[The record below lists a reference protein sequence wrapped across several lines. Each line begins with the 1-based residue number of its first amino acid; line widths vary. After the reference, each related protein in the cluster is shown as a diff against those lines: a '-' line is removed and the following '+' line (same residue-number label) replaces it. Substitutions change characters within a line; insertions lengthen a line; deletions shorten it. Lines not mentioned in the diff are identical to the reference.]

1 MRKLS
6 FIAIIFIAFFSM
18 ANAQNAYWVFFTD
31 KHNTTFDPYSYFD
44 AKAIERYRVNH
55 ADLYD
60 ITNYPVNQK
69 YEQAVTA
76 ATTEYIGDSRW
87 LNAVAV
93 TATEEQIAFV
103 KELPFVARVQEIAS
117 EASTAQA
124 PVYTQNNEL
133 DPHMKQVSMMQGE
146 KFLQKNINGKGV
158 RIAVFDGGFPDVD
171 THPAFKHLRDN
182 HQIVKTWNFA
192 TKKENVY
199 GYNSHGRMVLSCIAG
214 IMNDTTMLGLAPGA
228 EFLLARTEVE
238 AEKKKE
244 EVWWVQALEW
254 ADQNGASIVS
264 SSLGYGKELHNLK
277 DMDGKTSI
285 VAKGASTAVSK
296 GILVCTAMGNE
307 GDEKEWKMLV
317 TPADADGVLSVG
329 AVNALDSRESYS
341 SFGPTADGRRKPNVV
356 ACGNDMVAAAKGN
369 FTHAQG
375 TSFATP
381 MVSGFAACVKQMHP
395 EWTAKQ
401 LLEEIEKSANHY
413 PYYDYAFGY
422 GVPQAGYFTDG
433 KKEEKA
439 AFTMTE
445 DEDYLY
451 IIPVDR
457 KKTGKLFYNIQN
469 DDGMLDYYDVQR
481 LGYRVGDVGDYN
493 VIDSNKVYFSIPKS
507 MLENGQTVNIWYG
520 NQYAQY
526 VMGKDKV
533 DAADTSITF
542 GESTMR
548 SDFRAYGNTAIPEK
562 DIFNHKPKCYSA
574 NLVLNASFML
584 PTMWPPQGYNQ
595 GKDGVSRSFTF
606 SFVNNWQLARVYGLG
621 FRVGF
626 GSSWYSLHHFTPF
639 EHYDHYEPNY
649 SVLPGYNYA
658 TIKKHN
664 LKTTKFDLE
673 LFQRFILANVSISQI
688 YLETGVFG
696 EWITGARVKTK
707 MVRDNGTGK
716 DVDVHIERRYALDD
730 MHKLDCGVRLRVG
743 FTNICALYGQYRIT
757 PVMKNI
763 IDLPKWEIGLQ
774 FNIFSTNGQLSSI
787 WR

>member
-1 MRKLS
+1 MKKIFL
-6 FIAIIFIAFFSM
+6 FAIVFCTFLGFAQ
-18 ANAQNAYWVFFTD
+18 AQNMYWVFFTD
-31 KHNTTFDPYSYFD
+31 KNNTTFDPYTYFD
-44 AKAIERYRVNH
+44 AKAIERYQVNH

-60 ITNYPVNQK
+60 ITNYPVNQE
-69 YEQAVTA
+69 YENAVNA
-76 ATTEYIGDSRW
+76 ATTEFIGESRW

-93 TATEEQIAFV
+93 TATEEQIALV
-103 KELPFVARVQEIAS
+103 RELPFVARVQEIAS
-117 EASTAQA
+117 EASTTQA
-124 PVYTQNNEL
+124 PVFTQTSAL
-133 DPHMKQVSMMQGE
+133 YPGMKQVSLMEGE
-146 KFLQKNINGKGV
+146 KFQQRGINGKGV

-182 HQIVKTWNFA
+182 HQIIKTWNFA
-192 TKKENVY
+192 NRKENVY

-238 AEKKKE
+238 AEKRKE

-285 VAKGASTAVSK
+285 VAKGAATAASK

-317 TPADADGVLSVG
+317 TPADADCVLSVG

-356 ACGNDMVAAAKGN
+356 ACGHDMVAMGKGN
-369 FTHAQG
+369 YAFSQG

-401 LLEEIEKSANHY
+401 LLEEIEKSGNHY
-413 PYYDYAFGY
+413 PYFDYAFGY

-433 KKEEKA
+433 KKEEKT

-445 DEDYLY
+445 DNDYLY
-451 IIPVDR
+451 IIPVDS
-457 KKTGKLFYNIQN
+457 KNTGKLFYNIQN
-469 DDGMLDYYDVQR
+469 GDGTLDFYDVKR
-481 LGYRVGDVGDYN
+481 LGTSFLVDGHDL
-493 VIDSNKVYFSIPKS
+493 IDSNKIYFSIPKS
-507 MLENGQTVNIWYG
+507 MLENGQTVNMWYG

-533 DAADTSITF
+533 AAADTAITL
-542 GESTMR
+542 GESIMH
-548 SDFRAYGNTAIPEK
+548 SDFRGCGSAAKPEK
-562 DIFNHKPKCYSA
+562 GIFNHKPKCYSA

-639 EHYDHYEPNY
+639 DHYDHYEPNY
-649 SVLPGYNYA
+649 WVLPGYNYA

-673 LFQRFILANVSISQI
+673 LFQRFILANISKSQCYI
-688 YLETGVFG
+688 ETGVFG

-716 DVDVHIERRYALDD
+716 DVDVHIERRYALND

-743 FTNICALYGQYRIT
+743 FTKICAIYGQYRIT
-757 PVMKNI
+757 PIMKNG
-763 IDLPKWEIGLQ
+763 IDLPKWEIGIQIL
-774 FNIFSTNGQLSSI
+774 
-787 WR
+787 

>member
-1 MRKLS
+1 MKKIFL
-6 FIAIIFIAFFSM
+6 FAIVFCTFLGFAQ
-18 ANAQNAYWVFFTD
+18 AQNMYWVFFTD
-31 KHNTTFDPYSYFD
+31 KNNTTFDPYTYFD
-44 AKAIERYRVNH
+44 AKAIERYQVNH

-60 ITNYPVNQK
+60 ITNYPVNQE
-69 YEQAVTA
+69 YENAVNA
-76 ATTEYIGDSRW
+76 ATTEFIGESRW

-93 TATEEQIAFV
+93 TATEDQIALV
-103 KELPFVARVQEIAS
+103 RELPFVARVQEIAS
-117 EASTAQA
+117 EASTTQA
-124 PVYTQNNEL
+124 PVFTQTSAL
-133 DPHMKQVSMMQGE
+133 YPGMKQVSLMEGE
-146 KFLQKNINGKGV
+146 KFQQKNINGKGV

-182 HQIVKTWNFA
+182 HQIIKTWNFA
-192 TKKENVY
+192 NRKENVY
-199 GYNSHGRMVLSCIAG
+199 GYNAHGRMVLSCIAG

-238 AEKKKE
+238 AEKRKE

-285 VAKGASTAVSK
+285 VAKGAATAASK

-329 AVNALDSRESYS
+329 AVNALDCRESYS

-356 ACGNDMVAAAKGN
+356 ACGHDMVAMGKGN
-369 FTHAQG
+369 YAFSQG

-433 KKEEKA
+433 KQEEKA

-451 IIPVDR
+451 IIPVDS
-457 KKTGKLFYNIQN
+457 KNTGKLFYNIQN
-469 DDGMLDYYDVQR
+469 GDGTLDFYDVKR
-481 LGYRVGDVGDYN
+481 LGTSFLVDGHDL
-493 VIDSNKVYFSIPKS
+493 IDSNKVYFSIPKS
-507 MLENGQTVNIWYG
+507 MLENGQTVNMWYG

-533 DAADTSITF
+533 DAADTAITL
-542 GESTMR
+542 GESIMH
-548 SDFRAYGNTAIPEK
+548 SDFRGCGSAAKPEK
-562 DIFNHKPKCYSA
+562 DIFKHRKKMYSYEF
-574 NLVLNASFML
+574 VLNTSFML
-584 PTMWPPQGYNQ
+584 PAMWTPTGNIHTT
-595 GKDGVSRSFTF
+595 DRVSRSLSF
-606 SFVNNWQLARVYGLG
+606 SFVNNWQVARVYGLG
-621 FRVGF
+621 FRLGF
-626 GSSWYSLHHFTPF
+626 GSSWYALRDYTDPQGSNMLIQPVL
-639 EHYDHYEPNY
+639 YPN
-649 SVLPGYNYA
+649 PDEI
-658 TIKKHN
+658 IKKHN
-664 LKTTKFDLE
+664 LKTTQFDLE
-673 LFQRFILANVSISQI
+673 FTQRFILANISKSQCYI
-688 YLETGVFG
+688 EAGVFG
-696 EWITGARVKTK
+696 DWITGSRLKTK
-707 MVRDNGTGK
+707 TQLDKHTFTHV
-716 DVDVHIERRYALDD
+716 ERRYYREGLN
-730 MHKLDCGVRLRVG
+730 KLDCGVRLRVG
-743 FTNICALYGQYRIT
+743 FTNRCAIYGQYRIT
-757 PVMKNI
+757 PILKNG
-763 IDLPKWEIGLQ
+763 IDLPKWEIGIQIL
-774 FNIFSTNGQLSSI
+774 
-787 WR
+787 

>member
-1 MRKLS
+1 MRRIILS
-6 FIAIIFIAFFSM
+6 AIMIIAFFSM
-18 ANAQNAYWVFFTD
+18 AQAQNAYWVFFTD

-44 AKAIERYRVNH
+44 AKAIERYQVNH
-55 ADLYD
+55 ADMYD

-76 ATTEYIGDSRW
+76 ATTEFIGESRW

-93 TATEEQIAFV
+93 MATEEQIALV

-117 EASTAQA
+117 EASTTQS
-124 PVYTQNNEL
+124 PVYTQTNAL
-133 DPHMKQVSMMQGE
+133 DPQMKQVSLMQGE

-182 HQIVKTWNFA
+182 HQIIKTWNFA
-192 TKKENVY
+192 NKKENVY

-285 VAKGASTAVSK
+285 VAKGASTAASK

-307 GDEKEWKMLV
+307 GDEREWKMLV

-329 AVNALDSRESYS
+329 AVNALDNRESYS

-356 ACGNDMVAAAKGN
+356 ACGHDMVAMGKGN
-369 FTHAQG
+369 YAYSQG

-395 EWTAKQ
+395 EWTAQQ

-413 PYYDYAFGY
+413 PYYDYAYGY

-433 KKEEKA
+433 KKESVH
-439 AFTMTE
+439 AFDLAE
-445 DEDYLY
+445 DDDYLY
-451 IIPVDR
+451 IIPVN
-457 KKTGKLFYNIQN
+457 KKNTSKLFYNIQN
-469 DDGMLDYYDVQR
+469 SDGSLENYDVLF
-481 LGYRVGDVGDYN
+481 LGLRIGDVGETYF
-493 VIDSNKVYFSIPKS
+493 IDSNKVYFNISKD
-507 MLENGQTVNIWYG
+507 LLGNGQTVNLWYG

-526 VMGKDKV
+526 VMDKDKISV
-533 DAADTSITF
+533 ADSAMAL
-542 GESTMR
+542 GVPDMQ
-548 SDFRAYGNTAIPEK
+548 SDFRWIAKPEK
-562 DIFNHKPKCYSA
+562 DIFNRKPKRYSC

-626 GSSWYSLHHFTPF
+626 GSSWYSLHHFNTF
-639 EHYDHYEPNY
+639 DYYWPNY

-658 TIKKHN
+658 KIKKHN

-673 LFQRFILANVSISQI
+673 LYQRFILANVSMSQL

-707 MVRDNGTGK
+707 MVSDNGTGK
-716 DVDVHIERRYALDD
+716 DVDVHIERRYALND
-730 MHKLDCGVRLRVG
+730 MHKLDCGVRLRLG
-743 FTNICALYGQYRIT
+743 FTNICAIYGQYRIT
-757 PVMKNI
+757 NIMKNYP
-763 IDLPKWEIGLQ
+763 DLPKWEIGLQ
-774 FNIFSTNGQLSSI
+774 FNVGNFSRNGLLAGLGI
-787 WR
+787 VR

>member
-44 AKAIERYRVNH
+44 AKAIERYQVNH

-76 ATTEYIGDSRW
+76 ATTEFIGESRW

-93 TATEEQIAFV
+93 MATEEQIAFV

-124 PVYTQNNEL
+124 PVYTQTNAL

-182 HQIVKTWNFA
+182 HQIIKTWNFA
-192 TKKENVY
+192 NKKENVY
-199 GYNSHGRMVLSCIAG
+199 GYNAHGRMVLSCIAG

-285 VAKGASTAVSK
+285 VAKGAATAASK

-307 GDEKEWKMLV
+307 GDDKEWKMLV
-317 TPADADGVLSVG
+317 SPADADGVLSVG

-395 EWTAKQ
+395 EWTTAQ
-401 LLEEIEKSANHY
+401 LLEEIEKSGNHY
-413 PYYDYAFGY
+413 PYFDYAFGY

-433 KKEEKA
+433 KKESVH
-439 AFTMTE
+439 AFDLAE
-445 DEDYLY
+445 DDVYLY
-451 IIPVDR
+451 VIPVNT
-457 KKTGKLFYNIQN
+457 KNTSKLFYNIQN
-469 DDGMLDYYDVQR
+469 GDGTLDDYHVKF
-481 LGYRVGDVGDYN
+481 LGDRVGDVGEKY
-493 VIDSNKVYFSIPKS
+493 VIDSNKVYFSISKIF
-507 MLENGQTVNIWYG
+507 LENGQTVNIWYD
-520 NQYAQY
+520 NQNAQY
-526 VMGKDKV
+526 VVGKDKISIV
-533 DAADTSITF
+533 DSAMTLGASD
-542 GESTMR
+542 MH
-548 SDFRAYGNTAIPEK
+548 SDFRACGSTAKPDN
-562 DIFNHKPKCYSA
+562 DIFNRKPKRYSGG
-574 NLVLNASFML
+574 LVLNASFML
-584 PTMWPPQGYNQ
+584 PSMWTPQGNIHQ
-595 GKDGVSRSFTF
+595 AKRVSRSFSF
-606 SFVNNWQLARVYGLG
+606 SLVNNWQVARVYGLG
-621 FRVGF
+621 FRIGF
-626 GSSWYSLHHFTPF
+626 GSSWYALQDYNTPTYTYPTDQDIIYYQYPKP
-639 EHYDHYEPNY
+639 E
-649 SVLPGYNYA
+649 
-658 TIKKHN
+658 IKKHN
-664 LKTTKFDLE
+664 LKTTQFDLE
-673 LFQRFILANVSISQI
+673 FTQRFVLANLSYSQCYI
-688 YLETGVFG
+688 EAGVFG
-696 EWITGARVKTK
+696 DWITGSRLKTK
-707 MVRDNGTGK
+707 MVLGDQQVTSVQKRYYRDGLN
-716 DVDVHIERRYALDD
+716 
-730 MHKLDCGVRLRVG
+730 KLDCGVRLRLG
-743 FTNICALYGQYRIT
+743 FTTFCSIYGQYRIT
-757 PVMKNI
+757 PIMKNG
-763 IDLPKWEIGLQ
+763 IDLPKWEMGLQ
-774 FNIFSTNGQLSSI
+774 INVGHYSRNGLFAGLLN
-787 WR
+787 

>member
-31 KHNTTFDPYSYFD
+31 KQNTVFDPYSYFD

-93 TATEEQIAFV
+93 MATEEQIAFV
-103 KELPFVARVQEIAS
+103 KDLPFVARVQEIAS

-182 HQIVKTWNFA
+182 QQIIKTWNFA

-238 AEKKKE
+238 SEKRKE

-329 AVNALDSRESYS
+329 AVNALDSRETYS

-356 ACGNDMVAAAKGN
+356 ACGNDMVAIGKGN
-369 FTHAQG
+369 FAYAQG

-422 GVPQAGYFTDG
+422 GVPQAGYFTDN
-433 KKEEKA
+433 KKENKHS
-439 AFTMTE
+439 FDLVE
-445 DEDYLY
+445 DDDYLY
-451 IIPVDR
+451 VVPVDR
-457 KKTGKLFYNIQN
+457 DDLHKLFYNVQN
-469 DDGMLDYYDVQR
+469 GDGSLQNFNAKKIELDS
-481 LGYRVGDVGDYN
+481 LGQDAYFRVSKKKLQY
-493 VIDSNKVYFSIPKS
+493 
-507 MLENGQTVNIWYG
+507 GQTVNFWYDD
-520 NQYAQY
+520 QYAQY
-526 VMGKDKV
+526 VVGKNKLP
-533 DAADTSITF
+533 AADTSMASYKSRDNYDYMGPDSKIF
-542 GESTMR
+542 KRRR
-548 SDFRAYGNTAIPEK
+548 S
-562 DIFNHKPKCYSA
+562 HYSSG
-574 NLVLNASFML
+574 LSLNASFML
-584 PTMWPPQGYNQ
+584 PSMWTPTGNIHQTNRL
-595 GKDGVSRSFTF
+595 SRSFYF
-606 SFVNNWQLARVYGLG
+606 SSNHNWQVSRIYGLG
-621 FRVGF
+621 FRIGF
-626 GSSWYSLHHFTPF
+626 GSSWYALKANTDPAGLCNLRDPVP
-639 EHYDHYEPNY
+639 E
-649 SVLPGYNYA
+649 SVV
-658 TIKKHN
+658 IKHN
-664 LKTTKFDLE
+664 MKTTQFDLE
-673 LFQRFILANVSISQI
+673 FTHRLVLVNYTYTKFYVEA
-688 YLETGVFG
+688 GVYG
-696 EWITGARVKTK
+696 DWITGGHLKTK
-707 MVRDNGTGK
+707 TEINNVKNVQIEKRYFRDGIN
-716 DVDVHIERRYALDD
+716 
-730 MHKLDCGVRLRVG
+730 KLDCGVRLRVG
-743 FTNICALYGQYRIT
+743 FTNVLSIYGQYRIT
-757 PVMKNI
+757 PILKNGV
-763 IDLPKWEIGLQ
+763 DLPKWEIGLQ
-774 FNIFSTNGQLSSI
+774 FF
-787 WR
+787 

>member
-60 ITNYPVNQK
+60 ITNYPVNRD
-69 YEQAVTA
+69 YEQRVEALVN
-76 ATTEYIGDSRW
+76 ENIGESRW
-87 LNAVAV
+87 LNAVGV
-93 TATEEQIAFV
+93 MATEDQISLV
-103 KELPFVARVQEIAS
+103 RELPFVSNVQQITTVAQPTLYSVQEHTPVLDAS
-117 EASTAQA
+117 L
-124 PVYTQNNEL
+124 TQVN
-133 DPHMKQVSMMQGE
+133 MMQGE
-146 KFLQKNINGKGV
+146 KFLQNNINGKGV

-285 VAKGASTAVSK
+285 VAKGAATAASK

-307 GDEKEWKMLV
+307 GDDREWKMLV

-433 KKEEKA
+433 KKENKT

-445 DEDYLY
+445 DDDYLY
-451 IIPVDR
+451 IIPANTEN
-457 KKTGKLFYNIQN
+457 TGKLFYNIQN
-469 DDGMLDYYDVQR
+469 GDGTLDYYDIKQ
-481 LGYRVGDVGDYN
+481 LGYRVGDVGENYYT
-493 VIDSNKVYFSIPKS
+493 DSNKVYFSISKG
-507 MLENGQTVNIWYG
+507 MLEEGQTVNIWYG

-526 VMGKDKV
+526 VKGKDKV
-533 DAADTSITF
+533 AVADTAVTF
-542 GESTMR
+542 GMSDMH
-548 SDFRAYGNTAIPEK
+548 SDFRRCGSAARPDD
-562 DIFNHKPKCYSA
+562 DIFNRKPKRYSG

-584 PTMWPPQGYNQ
+584 PSMWTPQGNIHQ
-595 GKDGVSRSFTF
+595 AKRVSRSFSF
-606 SFVNNWQLARVYGLG
+606 SLVNNWQVARVYGLG
-621 FRVGF
+621 FRIGF
-626 GSSWYSLHHFTPF
+626 GSSWYALQDYNTPT
-639 EHYDHYEPNY
+639 
-649 SVLPGYNYA
+649 YA
-658 TIKKHN
+658 YPTDQDIIYYQYPKPEIKKHN
-664 LKTTKFDLE
+664 LKTTQFDLE
-673 LFQRFILANVSISQI
+673 FTQRFVLANLSYSQCYI
-688 YLETGVFG
+688 EAGVFG
-696 EWITGARVKTK
+696 DWITGSRLKTK
-707 MVRDNGTGK
+707 MVLGDQQVTSVQKRYYRDGLN
-716 DVDVHIERRYALDD
+716 
-730 MHKLDCGVRLRVG
+730 KLDCGVRLRLG
-743 FTNICALYGQYRIT
+743 FTTFCSIYGQYRIT
-757 PVMKNI
+757 PIMKNG
-763 IDLPKWEIGLQ
+763 IDLPKWEMGLQ
-774 FNIFSTNGQLSSI
+774 INVGHYSRNGLFAGLLN
-787 WR
+787 

>member
-1 MRKLS
+1 MRKIILS
-6 FIAIIFIAFFSM
+6 AVVIAFFSL

-44 AKAIERYRVNH
+44 AKAIERYQINH

-117 EASTAQA
+117 EASAAQS
-124 PVYTQNNEL
+124 PVYTQTNAL
-133 DPHMKQVSMMQGE
+133 DPQMKQVSLMQGE

-182 HQIVKTWNFA
+182 HQIIKTWNFA
-192 TKKENVY
+192 NKKENVY

-264 SSLGYGKELHNLK
+264 SSLGYGKELHYLK

-285 VAKGASTAVSK
+285 VAKGAATAVSK

-356 ACGNDMVAAAKGN
+356 ACGNDMVAMGKGN
-369 FTHAQG
+369 YAYSQG

-395 EWTAKQ
+395 EWTAQQ

-413 PYYDYAFGY
+413 PYYDYAYGY

-433 KKEEKA
+433 KKESVH
-439 AFTMTE
+439 AFDLAE
-445 DEDYLY
+445 DDDYLY
-451 IIPVDR
+451 VIPVNSE
-457 KKTGKLFYNIQN
+457 KAGKLFYNIQN
-469 DDGMLDYYDVQR
+469 GDGSLEYYDVLS
-481 LGYRVGDVGDYN
+481 LGLRIGDVGEKYF
-493 VIDSNKVYFSIPKS
+493 IDSNKVYFGISKDLI
-507 MLENGQTVNIWYG
+507 ENGQTVNFWYG

-526 VMGKDKV
+526 VNGKDKV
-533 DAADTSITF
+533 AVADTAITF
-542 GESTMR
+542 GMSDMH
-548 SDFRAYGNTAIPEK
+548 SDFRSCGSSAKPEK
-562 DIFNHKPKCYSA
+562 DIFNRKPKRYSG

-595 GKDGVSRSFTF
+595 GKDGVSRSLSF

-626 GSSWYSLHHFTPF
+626 GSSWYSLHHFNTF
-639 EHYDHYEPNY
+639 DYYWPNY

-658 TIKKHN
+658 KIKKHN

-673 LFQRFILANVSISQI
+673 LYQRFILANVSMSQL

-707 MVRDNGTGK
+707 MVSDNGTGK
-716 DVDVHIERRYALDD
+716 DVDVHIERRYALND
-730 MHKLDCGVRLRVG
+730 MHKLDCGVRLRFG
-743 FTNICALYGQYRIT
+743 FTNICAIYGQYRIT
-757 PVMKNI
+757 NIMKNYP
-763 IDLPKWEIGLQ
+763 DLPKWEIGLQ
-774 FNIFSTNGQLSSI
+774 FNVGNFSKNGLFAGLLG
-787 WR
+787 R

>member
-1 MRKLS
+1 MKKLS
-6 FIAIIFIAFFSM
+6 LLAIVFCTFLGFAQ
-18 ANAQNAYWVFFTD
+18 AQNMYWVFFTD
-31 KHNTTFDPYSYFD
+31 KNNTTFDAYSYFD
-44 AKAIERYRVNH
+44 AKAIERYQVNH

-60 ITNYPVNQK
+60 ITNYPVNQE
-69 YEQAVTA
+69 YENAVNA
-76 ATTEYIGDSRW
+76 ATTEYIGESRW

-93 TATEEQIAFV
+93 TATEDQIALV
-103 KELPFVARVQEIAS
+103 RELPFVARVQEIAE
-117 EASTAQA
+117 EAKLTEV
-124 PVYTQNNEL
+124 PVTEQTSAL
-133 DPHMKQVSMMQGE
+133 DPKMKQVALMQGE
-146 KFLQKNINGKGV
+146 KFQQKNINGKGV

-171 THPAFKHLRDN
+171 THPAFRHLRDN
-182 HQIVKTWNFA
+182 HQIIKTWNFA
-192 TKKENVY
+192 NRKENVY
-199 GYNSHGRMVLSCIAG
+199 GYNAHGRMVLSCIAG

-238 AEKKKE
+238 AEKRKE

-285 VAKGASTAVSK
+285 VAKGAATAASK

-329 AVNALDSRESYS
+329 AVNALDCRESYS

-356 ACGNDMVAAAKGN
+356 ACGHDMVAMGKGN
-369 FTHAQG
+369 YAFSQG

-433 KKEEKA
+433 KQEEKT

-451 IIPVDR
+451 IIPVDS
-457 KKTGKLFYNIQN
+457 KNTSKLFYNIQN
-469 DDGMLDYYDVQR
+469 GDGTLDFYDVKR

-507 MLENGQTVNIWYG
+507 MLENGQTVNMWYG

-533 DAADTSITF
+533 AAADTAVTF
-542 GESTMR
+542 GISDMR
-548 SDFRAYGNTAIPEK
+548 SDFHAYGSAAKPEK
-562 DIFNHKPKCYSA
+562 DIFKHRKKMYSYEF
-574 NLVLNASFML
+574 VLNTSFML
-584 PTMWPPQGYNQ
+584 PAMWTPTGNIH
-595 GKDGVSRSFTF
+595 KTDRVSRSLSF
-606 SFVNNWQLARVYGLG
+606 SFVNNWQVARVYGLG
-621 FRVGF
+621 FRIGF
-626 GSSWYSLHHFTPF
+626 GSSWYALQ
-639 EHYDHYEPNY
+639 NY
-649 SVLPGYNYA
+649 TDPQGYNLIIHPVIFDPNPDVI
-658 TIKKHN
+658 IKKHN
-664 LKTTKFDLE
+664 LKTTQFDLE
-673 LFQRFILANVSISQI
+673 FTQRFILANISKSQCYI
-688 YLETGVFG
+688 EAGVFG
-696 EWITGARVKTK
+696 DWITGSRLKTK
-707 MVRDNGTGK
+707 TQLDNHT
-716 DVDVHIERRYALDD
+716 VTHVERRYYRDGLN
-730 MHKLDCGVRLRVG
+730 KLDCGVRLRVG
-743 FTNICALYGQYRIT
+743 FTKICAIYGQYRIT
-757 PVMKNI
+757 PIMKNG
-763 IDLPKWEIGLQ
+763 IDLPKWEIGIQIL
-774 FNIFSTNGQLSSI
+774 
-787 WR
+787 

>member
-1 MRKLS
+1 MKNIMKRLFLS
-6 FIAIIFIAFFSM
+6 AVIIAFFSM

-44 AKAIERYRVNH
+44 AKAIERYQINY

-69 YEQAVTA
+69 YEHAVTA
-76 ATTEYIGDSRW
+76 ATTEFIGESRW

-117 EASTAQA
+117 EANATQA
-124 PVYTQNNEL
+124 PVYTQTTAL
-133 DPHMKQVSMMQGE
+133 DPHIKQVSLMQGE

-182 HQIVKTWNFA
+182 HQIIKTWNFA
-192 TKKENVY
+192 NKKENVY

-277 DMDGKTSI
+277 DMNGTSI
-285 VAKGASTAVSK
+285 VAKGAATAMSK

-307 GDEKEWKMLV
+307 GDDGSWKMLV

-329 AVNALDSRESYS
+329 AVNALDNRESYS

-356 ACGNDMVAAAKGN
+356 ACGNDMVAMGKGN
-369 FTHAQG
+369 FAYAQG

-395 EWTAKQ
+395 EWTTAQ
-401 LLEEIEKSANHY
+401 LLEEIEKSGNHY

-433 KKEEKA
+433 KKA
-439 AFTMTE
+439 SVHAFDLTE
-445 DEDYLY
+445 DDNYLY
-451 IIPVDR
+451 LIPVSSEKR
-457 KKTGKLFYNIQN
+457 SKLFYNIQN
-469 DDGMLDYYDVQR
+469 GDGSLEKYDVLT
-481 LGYRVGDVGDYN
+481 LGVQVGDVGEEF
-493 VIDSNKVYFSIPKS
+493 VIDSNKVYYSISKDF
-507 MLENGQTVNIWYG
+507 LANGQTVNLWYG

-533 DAADTSITF
+533 AVADSAVTF
-542 GESTMR
+542 GKSNMD
-548 SDFRAYGNTAIPEK
+548 SDFGIFRKSKPDNE
-562 DIFNHKPKCYSA
+562 IFNRKPKRYSC

-584 PTMWPPQGYNQ
+584 PSMWTPQGNIHQ
-595 GKDGVSRSFTF
+595 AKRVSRSFSF

-621 FRVGF
+621 FRIGF
-626 GSSWYSLHHFTPF
+626 GSSWYALQDYTDPQSSNMNIYPVINQNP
-639 EHYDHYEPNY
+639 D
-649 SVLPGYNYA
+649 V

-664 LKTTKFDLE
+664 LKTSQFDLE
-673 LFQRFILANVSISQI
+673 LYQRFILANVSSSQL

-696 EWITGARVKTK
+696 DWITGSRLKTK
-707 MVRDNGTGK
+707 TEWGK
-716 DVDVHIERRYALDD
+716 HTVTHVERRYFRDGLNR
-730 MHKLDCGVRLRVG
+730 LDCGVRLRIG

-757 PVMKNI
+757 PIMINGV
-763 IDLPKWEIGLQ
+763 DLPKWEIGIQ
-774 FNIFSTNGQLSSI
+774 FNVGSTNGKLSSL